1 MIVLLSELLS
11 VSGNT
16 KSTQWAYFIAQQ
28 YYFEGFIWEVAI
40 LLGFLFWLRG
50 REGEGGKE
58 GGSVGT
64 R

>member
-40 LLGFLFWLRG
+40 LLGFWFWLRE

-58 GGSVGT
+58 GGSVT